1 METVRKRIIL
11 IEDDDINQG
20 VISSYVAKDY
30 DVDVIPTGEEAI
42 EAVKSTSYDIILLDI
57 NLGEGIDGL
66 KTLEMIREIKG
77 YSDIPVV
84 AVTAYALP
92 GDRERMLNAG
102 CDFYIAKPFY
112 KRELLEIL
120 EKIK

>member
-1 METVRKRIIL
+1 MENLRKRIIL

-20 VISSYVAKDY
+20 VISSYVEKDY
-30 DVDVIPTGEEAI
+30 YVDIVPTGEEAI
-42 EAVKSTSYDIILLDI
+42 EAVKSTKYDIILLDI
-57 NLGEGIDGL
+57 NLGEGIDGIR
-66 KTLEMIREIKG
+66 TLELIREIKG
-77 YSDIPVV
+77 YADIPAV

-102 CDFYIAKPFY
+102 CDYYIAKPFY

-120 EKIK
+120 FKIK